1 VKVVGIV
8 GSIAMTDQITK
19 ERTCVIGIGNEYRND
34 DGIGLLVAR
43 RIREQRIPG
52 IAVLELSGEGGGLM
66 SAWNCADT
74 VILVDAVSSGAR
86 CGTTYRINARRQTIP
101 SDFFHY
107 STHAFSVAE
116 SIELA
121 KVIGKLP
128 EHCVLFGIEG
138 NDFGMGMTVS
148 QPVQDAS
155 DQVVAL
161 ILNEIDC
168 AKSNRIPVV

>member
-1 VKVVGIV
+1 MK
-8 GSIAMTDQITK
+8 DQITK

-34 DGIGLLVAR
+34 DGVGLLVAG
-43 RIREQRIPG
+43 RIKVRRIPG
-52 IAVLELSGEGGGLM
+52 ITVLGLSGEGGGLM
-66 SAWNCADT
+66 SAWNGADT

-86 CGTTYRINARRQTIP
+86 CGTTYRIDARSQTIP

-128 EHCVLFGIEG
+128 EHCILFGIEG
-138 NDFGMGMTVS
+138 RDFGMGMTVS
-148 QPVQDAS
+148 REVQDAA
-155 DQVVAL
+155 DQVVTL
-161 ILNEIDC
+161 ILNEIYC
-168 AKSNRIPVV
+168 VKSNRAPVV